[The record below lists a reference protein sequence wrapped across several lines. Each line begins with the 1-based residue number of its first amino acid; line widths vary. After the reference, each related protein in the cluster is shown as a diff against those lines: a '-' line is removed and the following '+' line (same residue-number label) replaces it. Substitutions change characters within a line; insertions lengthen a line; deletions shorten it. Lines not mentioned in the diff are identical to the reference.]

1 MRSMLV
7 RSDPM
12 TNRVWHYN
20 GVDAVR
26 RDADFSIAGDRFILA
41 ASAGDILD
49 ERPLN
54 ELQPRDVTG
63 TGVMFGLK
71 GRPGWR
77 IDFENGVPD
86 AIASL
91 LPAPQLYGRIID
103 RFGLWPAIGVSAVV
117 ASITV
122 YGFLQTPALVAR
134 AVPPSV
140 ERKLGDLMV
149 GDLGGRTCDAG
160 NGPEALAALVE
171 RIDAN
176 DAAIDVRVVN
186 LPIANAVTLPG
197 GRIVVFDGLVRA
209 AKSPD
214 ELAGVIG
221 HEIGH
226 AKHRDVMES
235 LLRQVGLS
243 VLLGGLDGNIGG
255 YTNTLLASSYSRGA
269 ETRADQF
276 SITALKTTR
285 ISPIPTA
292 DFFRRLSG
300 NAKESGS
307 RIAQMT
313 NYLSSH
319 PVSSDRAVA
328 FAGSAKGPYTP
339 ALDTAQWQALRS
351 ICADDRDV
359 EKPRFR
365 F

>member
-1 MRSMLV
+1 
-7 RSDPM
+7 M
-12 TNRVWHYN
+12 TSRVWHYN

-26 RDADFSIAGDRFILA
+26 RDADFGISGDRFVLA
-41 ASAGDILD
+41 TAAGEILD
-49 ERPLN
+49 ERPLA

-63 TGVMFGLK
+63 TDVMFGLK
-71 GRPGWR
+71 DRPGWR
-77 IDFENGVPD
+77 IGFADGIPGE
-86 AIASL
+86 IASR
-91 LPAPQLYGRIID
+91 LPAPQRYGRIVD

-117 ASITV
+117 ASIAV
-122 YGFLQTPALVAR
+122 YGFLRTPALVAR

-160 NGPEALAALVE
+160 AGPHALAALVE

-186 LPIANAVTLPG
+186 LPLVNAVTLPG

-255 YTNTLLASSYSRGA
+255 YANTLLASSYSRGA

-276 SITALKTTR
+276 SIAALKTAR
-285 ISPIPTA
+285 ITPIPTA

-307 RIAQMT
+307 QIAQVT
-313 NYLSSH
+313 NYLASH
-319 PVSSDRAVA
+319 PVSSDRATA
-328 FAGSAKGPYTP
+328 FAASAKGPYTP
-339 ALDTAQWQALRS
+339 ALDATQWQALRS
-351 ICADDRDV
+351 ICANDRNV

>member
-1 MRSMLV
+1 MS
-7 RSDPM
+7 S
-12 TNRVWHYN
+12 RVWHYN

-26 RDADFSIAGDRFILA
+26 RDADFGISGDRFVLA
-41 ASAGDILD
+41 TAAGEILD
-49 ERPLN
+49 ERPLD

-63 TGVMFGLK
+63 TDVMFGLK
-71 GRPGWR
+71 DRPGWR
-77 IDFENGVPD
+77 IGFADGIPGE
-86 AIASL
+86 IASR
-91 LPAPQLYGRIID
+91 LPAPQRYGQIVD

-117 ASITV
+117 ASIAV
-122 YGFLQTPALVAR
+122 YGFLRTPALVAR

-160 NGPEALAALVE
+160 AGPHALAALVE

-186 LPIANAVTLPG
+186 LPLVNAVTLPG

-255 YTNTLLASSYSRGA
+255 YANTLLASSYSRGA

-276 SITALKTTR
+276 SIAALKSAR
-285 ISPIPTA
+285 ITPIPTA

-307 RIAQMT
+307 QIAQVT
-313 NYLSSH
+313 NYLASH
-319 PVSSDRAVA
+319 PVSSDRATA
-328 FAGSAKGPYTP
+328 FAASAKGPYTP
-339 ALDTAQWQALRS
+339 ALDATQWQALRS
-351 ICADDRDV
+351 ICANDRNV